1 MVVETSLKL
10 LSSAPPENL
19 LVGAVLVS
27 RPNFEAFRVEAD
39 IVDIFRMTEECLA
52 VN

>member
-1 MVVETSLKL
+1 MVVGTSLKL

-19 LVGAVLVS
+19 LVGAVLVR

-39 IVDIFRMTEECLA
+39 IVDIFRMTEENLA

>member
-10 LSSAPPENL
+10 LSSSPAENL
-19 LVGAVLVS
+19 FLGAVLVS
-27 RPNFEAFRVEAD
+27 RPNFEAFRVEAE
-39 IVDIFRMTEECLA
+39 IVDFFRMTEECLA